1 QAKYY
6 YDLYNCRYFAPFLLL
21 FLYSILGAWVFHLV
35 EYENEKEMK
44 VREVLDLDRL
54 RTNAFQRIVG
64 LFQARKRSERLAK
77 SKDLL
82 LWYENELQKVKLP
95 EALEWDMWGALFYVG
110 TIFTTIGYGNIV
122 PRTITGRALS
132 VVYAIIGIPL
142 VLAILSRFGQFLEHN
157 IARVWLKHREKIK
170 EAHKQTR
177 KRISTR
183 VNAEV
188 SLYALEEGKLVGS
201 PVRSESFEDRLID
214 ESRQTIPIW
223 LALLI
228 CISWIC
234 ACAGLFLIW
243 EKRWTFFTSLYFFF
257 ISLSTIGL
265 GDVVPDHPHMLILMF
280 WLVII
285 GLSIVSMLLAVI
297 QIKFEECLYNF
308 MIRMQEEYQRNLA
321 NGLPLNHE
329 EIRKRAMEDQPF
341 LMKLFGPDLIS
352 DSQMEKIEEKAEQ
365 FERITRSLNNK
376 NIQTEIAAAAIAE
389 TQVEKTA
396 NSIACDPMTKSDSSV
411 VDGEQIPWSKDVSA
425 GINEEHLT
433 GRCADEERDS
443 MSDATSLPLDS
454 IRNTAVVGL
463 SKQAKCVHVQTDIAQ
478 FQIDEIVLRLAA
490 LQANRDLLDDEDVQ
504 PALFCAG
511 RRGRKKT
518 RLDSIGE
525 KSVRDMS
532 DKEILTTMLQMM
544 TRSMETDPIPQ
555 KIIRDQGVNTETHPL
570 VSRGM
575 NTYPTLCR
583 TQSIETDV
591 NDVVNRSVATDATIL
606 VNRSME
612 TSRQESVELT
622 NMPWDEKVYRDMM
635 TSPILQRL
643 LFKTTGTAQQSVSS
657 GDIQVVDEFQQTSL
671 SIDRPRPMADQ
682 TVQTSMSIDRPLR
695 SVVDQLVQTS
705 ISITLP
711 SGADQSLQTSVN
723 TDTPPQRS
731 VSDQSLQT
739 SMNTDRLQ
747 RSVADQSVQTSIST
761 DAPPRSVADQSVQTS
776 ISTDITLSN
785 KRARS
790 SSTSGIGNSI
800 YDDETRQEV
809 IIQTDDS
816 YLKLARRL
824 DEYRSNRTQFLPV
837 VAASP
842 LGSRDIEPFKGD
854 RPSER
859 CGYYLDIKGVPRRR
873 SIKLHQRG
881 SQKTNN
887 ADSQTGASLE
897 LEPIASNNNEKSR
910 SISPMSPPRPRRRL
924 ARVVSLPAGVARGK
938 VGEYIAKHERG
949 IPNPAIGRDRPVRIV
964 RQYAMVDKE
973 T

>member
-1 QAKYY
+1 M
-6 YDLYNCRYFAPFLLL
+6 
-21 FLYSILGAWVFHLV
+21 
-35 EYENEKEMK
+35 E
-44 VREVLDLDRL
+44 
-54 RTNAFQRIVG
+54 
-64 LFQARKRSERLAK
+64 
-77 SKDLL
+77 DLL
-82 LWYENELQKVKLP
+82 AP
-95 EALEWDMWGALFYVG
+95 
-110 TIFTTIGYGNIV
+110 
-122 PRTITGRALS
+122 
-132 VVYAIIGIPL
+132 
-142 VLAILSRFGQFLEHN
+142 
-157 IARVWLKHREKIK
+157 ARV
-170 EAHKQTR
+170 TR
-177 KRISTR
+177 RST
-183 VNAEV
+183 
-188 SLYALEEGKLVGS
+188 
-201 PVRSESFEDRLID
+201 
-214 ESRQTIPIW
+214 
-223 LALLI
+223 
-228 CISWIC
+228 
-234 ACAGLFLIW
+234 GLQ
-243 EKRWTFFTSLYFFF
+243 
-257 ISLSTIGL
+257 
-265 GDVVPDHPHMLILMF
+265 
-280 WLVII
+280 VI
-285 GLSIVSMLLAVI
+285 
-297 QIKFEECLYNF
+297 
-308 MIRMQEEYQRNLA
+308 
-321 NGLPLNHE
+321 
-329 EIRKRAMEDQPF
+329 
-341 LMKLFGPDLIS
+341 
-352 DSQMEKIEEKAEQ
+352 
-365 FERITRSLNNK
+365 
-376 NIQTEIAAAAIAE
+376 
-389 TQVEKTA
+389 
-396 NSIACDPMTKSDSSV
+396 
-411 VDGEQIPWSKDVSA
+411 
-425 GINEEHLT
+425 
-433 GRCADEERDS
+433 
-443 MSDATSLPLDS
+443 
-454 IRNTAVVGL
+454 
-463 SKQAKCVHVQTDIAQ
+463 
-478 FQIDEIVLRLAA
+478 
-490 LQANRDLLDDEDVQ
+490 QANRDLLDDEDVQ

-532 DKEILTTMLQMM
+532 
-544 TRSMETDPIPQ
+544 
-555 KIIRDQGVNTETHPL
+555 DQGVNTETHPL

-591 NDVVNRSVATDATIL
+591 NDVVNRSVATDATVL

-776 ISTDITLSN
+776 ISTDITLSSSADQSLQTSMNTDRPQRSVADQSLQASMSIDTPPRSAADQSVQTSISMDLTLSSCVGQSLETSMNTDTPPQRSFTDQSVQASISGDITLLSLVDQSLQRSLNTDTTTRRLSECHFSSQFSPDVVDKVTSPMIFKLIDRSAQGSLHELAN
-785 KRARS
+785 KCSSVAARKY
-790 SSTSGIGNSI
+790 TPYCCGIT
-800 YDDETRQEV
+800 EEV

-881 SQKTNN
+881 SQKTKAKNLVRVRKSVDIRKTYR
-887 ADSQTGASLE
+887 AIRIP
-897 LEPIASNNNEKSR
+897 PIERAPEKNNNEKSR